1 MAGAGSYEICRG
13 KTPPAPVKINRKAQ
27 KNAVYGIIFHI
38 QRSITECKQVHQ
50 NALYVKSNKLYNKAI
65 KRYNNTCNALN
76 IQLCMEVSSP
86 YARGKVFPHFT
97 SALHF
102 LFVPYNPYYTA
113 FYG

>member
-1 MAGAGSYEICRG
+1 MFVVIKKTAFSGAAFINNTIPLFSQMAGAGSYEICRG

-76 IQLCMEVSSP
+76 IQLCMEV
-86 YARGKVFPHFT
+86 
-97 SALHF
+97 
-102 LFVPYNPYYTA
+102 
-113 FYG
+113 